1 MTETYEQLISDLK
14 NKVYKPV
21 YFLFGDEPYYID
33 QICSFISS
41 HVLSE
46 AEQSFNQTIL
56 YGKDSEA
63 GQVSDLARRFP
74 MMASHQVVI
83 LKEAQEMKSFSDL
96 LGYVEKPQPST
107 LLVISY
113 KYKKPDKRQ
122 KIFKTLEKQAVCY
135 ESKKLYENQVPGWIA
150 GYASNQKYRM
160 EPKAAAMLAEF
171 LGSDLSKIVNEVEKL
186 MVAIGDKNQPITP
199 ALVEKHIG
207 FSKDF
212 NQFELQ
218 DALGKRD
225 VVKANRIIKHFSE
238 NEKKYPFPLTI
249 ISLYYFFSRLL
260 LLHYTKD
267 KSRQNLAATL
277 KVNPFFVKDYEA
289 ASKRYSAARLV
300 EIISLLRVYDMRS
313 KGYEGNTTPGG
324 ELTRELIFKIL
335 HV

>member
-1 MTETYEQLISDLK
+1 MTYEQLISDLK
-14 NKVYKPV
+14 NKVYKPI
-21 YFLFGDEPYYID
+21 YFLFGEEPYYID
-33 QICSFISS
+33 LISSHITS

-74 MMASHQVVI
+74 MMASHQVVV
-83 LKEAQEMKSFSDL
+83 LKEAQEMKSFAEL
-96 LGYVEKPQPST
+96 LPYVENPQPST
-107 LLVISY
+107 LLVIAY

-122 KIFKTLEKQAVCY
+122 KIFKTLEKKAVWF
-135 ESKKLYENQVPGWIA
+135 ESKKLYDNQVPGWIA
-150 GYASNQKYRM
+150 GYATNHKYQM
-160 EPKAAAMLAEF
+160 EPKAAALLAEF

-186 MVAIGDKNQPITP
+186 MVAIGANGQTITP

-218 DALGKRD
+218 DALGRRD
-225 VVKANRIIKHFSE
+225 VVKANRIINYFAE

-249 ISLYYFFSRLL
+249 ISLYYFFSKLL

-277 KVNPFFVKDYEA
+277 RVNPFFVKDYEA
-289 ASKRYSAARLV
+289 AARRYSAAKLV
-300 EIISLLRVYDMRS
+300 EIISLLRTYDMRS
-313 KGYEGNTTPGG
+313 KGYEGNTTAAG

-335 HV
+335 HT

>member
-1 MTETYEQLISDLK
+1 MTYEQVIGDLK
-14 NKVYKPV
+14 KKVYKPV

-33 QICSFISS
+33 RISSYISS

-63 GQVSDLARRFP
+63 AQVSDLARRFP
-74 MMASHQVVI
+74 MMASHQVVV
-83 LKEAQEMKSFSDL
+83 LKEAQEMPGFGDL
-96 LGYVEKPQPST
+96 LPYVENPQPST
-107 LLVISY
+107 LLVINY

-122 KIFKTLEKQAVCY
+122 KIFKVLEKKAVWY
-135 ESKKLYENQVPGWIA
+135 ESKKLYDNQVPGWIA

-160 EPKAAAMLAEF
+160 EPKAAALLAEF

-186 MVAIGDKNQPITP
+186 MVAIGDKNIAITP
-199 ALVEKHIG
+199 DLVEKHIG

-225 VVKANRIIKHFSE
+225 VVKSNRIINYFAE
-238 NEKKYPFPLTI
+238 NEKKYPFPLTV
-249 ISLYYFFSRLL
+249 ISLYYFFSKLL
-260 LLHYTKD
+260 LLHYTRD

-277 KVNPFFVKDYEA
+277 KINPFFVKDYEA
-289 ASKRYSAARLV
+289 AARRYSAARLV
-300 EIISLLRVYDMRS
+300 KIISLLRAYDMRS
-313 KGYEGNTTPGG
+313 KGWDGHTTPSG

-335 HV
+335 HT